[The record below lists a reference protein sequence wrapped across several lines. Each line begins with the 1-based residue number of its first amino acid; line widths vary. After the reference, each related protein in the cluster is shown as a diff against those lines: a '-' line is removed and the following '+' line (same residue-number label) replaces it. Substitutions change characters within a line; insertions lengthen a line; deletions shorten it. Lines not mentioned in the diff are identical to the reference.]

1 LLRVL
6 FPAGNFACFDASEA
20 LAGDVDSER
29 SVLKTVPDGWCAAWR
44 PGPVAFHMHPEPKSN
59 DLSCAAPGRVY
70 TVYMDTR
77 QKILEAA
84 KDAFERSG
92 LDGLSMRDIARQVS
106 ITPMA
111 IYRHY
116 ETKEALV
123 DALVM
128 DALDEWSARVAAIPP
143 AAPLEWLRKIGEA
156 HLEFALREPRRY
168 EAAFLIHSNKARRY
182 PDDFVAGRSPAG
194 ALQLQLIA
202 ALMAAGVLKADSPV
216 EIMVTLAGLSQ
227 GLITLYRA
235 GRMVGGESG
244 FRALYLRATERC
256 LTSFFAGRV
265 P

>member
-1 LLRVL
+1 
-6 FPAGNFACFDASEA
+6 
-20 LAGDVDSER
+20 
-29 SVLKTVPDGWCAAWR
+29 
-44 PGPVAFHMHPEPKSN
+44 
-59 DLSCAAPGRVY
+59 
-70 TVYMDTR
+70 MDTR
-77 QKILEAA
+77 TQILEAA
-84 KDAFERSG
+84 KESFGRSG
-92 LDGLSMRDIARQVS
+92 LEALSMRDIARQVG

-123 DALVM
+123 DALVL
-128 DALDEWSARVAAIPP
+128 DALDEWSVRVAAIPP
-143 AAPLEWLRKIGEA
+143 AAPLEWLRKIAEA

-168 EAAFLIHSNKARRY
+168 EAAFLLRSNKARRY

-202 ALMAAGVLKADSPV
+202 GLMATGALKAESPV
-216 EIMVTLAGLSQ
+216 EIMVTFAGLAQ

-235 GRMVGGESG
+235 GRIAGGESE

-256 LTSFFAGRV
+256 LTSFFARTV